1 MYIFVQDWLLCIWQ
15 HGTLYF
21 YLLIFSLPNLKIL
34 FLANGFLPFL
44 FNLNYLFPS
53 FASFLYSPHI
63 WFYYSKDHCLWEGI
77 TLERA
82 RGVGQL
88 KTSGKVPL
96 PTFKHNDPPF
106 QGIVRSHRTA
116 SQTVK
121 QSYLWFPTHLSFPS
135 GKAGMVHWSL
145 VSRRS
150 LCPINNILPSYQL
163 LEFCPSS

>member
-1 MYIFVQDWLLCIWQ
+1 MDFFTWLNLLYIFTYLVYPEININIPAEPIFVACVYICSDWLLCIWQ

-21 YLLIFSLPNLKIL
+21 YLLIFSLPHLKIL
-34 FLANGFLPFL
+34 FLANGFLPLL

-96 PTFKHNDPPF
+96 PTFKHNDP
-106 QGIVRSHRTA
+106 SHPGN
-116 SQTVK
+116 SQ
-121 QSYLWFPTHLSFPS
+121 FPENCKPN
-135 GKAGMVHWSL
+135 
-145 VSRRS
+145 
-150 LCPINNILPSYQL
+150 C
-163 LEFCPSS
+163 